1 MTRPGAGTRPAGRSR
16 VAGGR
21 ARTWCGAGRFL
32 PTEVMDLAGG
42 VAAGAQTWLRPKEG
56 AGKRTMCFLLGTP
69 RRDFGFC
76 FWCRVIIL
84 TCSLTP
90 DKPALVAGW
99 RGRFRRPGRCARA
112 RGAHG
117 GRWPG
122 RPTGAGPRRLGD
134 AGPAPASSRAA
145 GILSQDLSLK
155 LLFFFNSVPGT
166 KVTGKSF
173 VKVEGGHTPG
183 PFTASVTED
192 LPCRSLTRPS
202 AQLPKRRSPGPRG
215 ADGDRRARGAD
226 GPTARDRPRRATP
239 PRGRRGGR
247 ADAEPRGW
255 PRRSAR
261 AVRLGEGRRV
271 LDIPKGGETRVPSG
285 AFCGFARVP
294 ASRPHRRPF

>member
-1 MTRPGAGTRPAGRSR
+1 
-16 VAGGR
+16 
-21 ARTWCGAGRFL
+21 
-32 PTEVMDLAGG
+32 
-42 VAAGAQTWLRPKEG
+42 
-56 AGKRTMCFLLGTP
+56 MCFLLGTP

-226 GPTARDRPRRATP
+226 GPTAPDRPRRATP

-294 ASRPHRRPF
+294 ASGPHRRPF